1 MNITLLVEVGVNAQF
16 VRPRTHHGQRSLNRF
31 LHDLTQRTGVG
42 QLAFAWY
49 AGGFDGQQIAPH
61 LRPRQTGHLTDTVLA
76 IGTAIVK
83 ALYAEIIMQI
93 LTVNL
98 DVFQRLIQQQ
108 LFNGFTAQLGDFT
121 LQATNPAS
129 RV

>member
-1 MNITLLVEVGVNAQF
+1 
-16 VRPRTHHGQRSLNRF
+16 
-31 LHDLTQRTGVG
+31 
-42 QLAFAWY
+42 
-49 AGGFDGQQIAPH
+49 
-61 LRPRQTGHLTDTVLA
+61 
-76 IGTAIVK
+76 
-83 ALYAEIIMQI
+83 MQI